1 MIKMND
7 KQKIILMT
15 VISIL
20 TVWIGDA
27 VVDAFV
33 FHEGA
38 FTTLLTNVRSREP
51 FLRIYLTL
59 TYVIFGIII
68 ARILAKRN
76 QTEQALKKHS
86 AAIESSMDGIAMYG
100 ADLRFVYANQ
110 AFASINGYDS
120 PAEIINQNISLA
132 YDELELGRLA
142 QIVEPAL
149 QKGGRWRGEAL
160 AKRKNGSTYFQE
172 ASVTLLEDGGRLCII
187 RDITWRKR
195 SEERLHRSE
204 RFLNT
209 IFDSIRDPFCIFD
222 SDFRVIRA
230 NEAYAQM
237 KNKPVAELIGKKC
250 FEVLAN
256 RTSICDACVVD
267 KTFNSA
273 DPCAKDKLIVLP
285 NGTEAWMEIY
295 TYPILDE
302 AGMVSHVMEYT
313 RDVTDRKKSEEER
326 RRLISKLEHLSKT
339 DVLTGLLNR
348 RALTESLA
356 YELDRARRYGSDL
369 AIILFDIDNFKP
381 INDTYGHDA
390 GDKALQAV
398 TETLK
403 RLLRKADIAGR
414 YGGDEF
420 MMILPETSLAGA
432 ESLAE
437 KIRALIADTDLA
449 IEGQHIVKV
458 SLSIGVSSL
467 GPDIDNIDALVKGAD
482 GAMYLSK
489 QSGRNR
495 VSTSVRPT

>member
-1 MIKMND
+1 LKD
-7 KQKIILMT
+7 EQKVFFLT
-15 VISIL
+15 VITIL
-20 TVWIGDA
+20 VVWIGDA
-27 VVDAFV
+27 AMDALV
-33 FHEGA
+33 LHEGS
-38 FTTLLTNVRSREP
+38 FVTLLLNVRSHEP
-51 FLRIYLTL
+51 FLRIFLSL
-59 TYVIFGIII
+59 TYLVFGVLI

-76 QTEQALKKHS
+76 QAELALKKHT

-110 AFASINGYDS
+110 AFASINGYES
-120 PAEIINQNISLA
+120 PSEIINQKISLA
-132 YDELELGRLA
+132 YDETELARLA

-149 QKGGRWRGEAL
+149 QKGGRWRGEVL

-187 RDITWRKR
+187 RDISWRKR
-195 SEERLHRSE
+195 SEERLQRSE

-222 SDFRVIRA
+222 RDYRVIRV

-237 KNKPVAELIGKKC
+237 KSKPATALIGKKC
-250 FEVLAN
+250 FEVLAG
-256 RTSICDACVVD
+256 RDTICDACVVD
-267 KTFNSA
+267 KTFHSA
-273 DPCAKDKLIVLP
+273 DPCAKDKLVVLP
-285 NGTEAWMEIY
+285 NGTEAWIEIY

-302 AGMVSHVMEYT
+302 AGLVSHVMEYT

-326 RRLISKLEHLSKT
+326 RRLINKLEHLSKT

-398 TETLK
+398 SETLK
-403 RLLRKADIAGR
+403 KLLRKADIAGR

-437 KIRALIADTDLA
+437 KIRGLIADTDLA
-449 IEGQHIVKV
+449 LEGQKVVKV

-467 GPDIDNIDALVKGAD
+467 GPDVDNIDSLIKGAD
-482 GAMYLSK
+482 GAMYVSK
-489 QSGRNR
+489 QSGRNK
-495 VSTSVRPT
+495 VSTSIRPS